1 MEMHEIYKKN
11 RIVETSEL
19 KLTGS
24 NLYQIIESSSDEIVM
39 QEIAASVGKQ
49 KISDVPEGYK
59 MIYCCE
65 VSETFNSQIPY
76 LYDNRPILTG
86 SKVILSLDEYVP
98 TYEWFKTKVN
108 NDENKFVF
116 SQLYLGEFDE
126 EFSEEYMKE
135 NNLAARIKDREEIQ

>member
-49 KISDVPEGYK
+49 KISDVPG
-59 MIYCCE
+59 CE

-86 SKVILSLDEYVP
+86 SKVILSLDGR
-98 TYEWFKTKVN
+98 EWFKTKVN
-108 NDENKFVF
+108 NKPNGRRQKYIISD
-116 SQLYLGEFDE
+116 LYSGEFKE
-126 EFSEEYMKE
+126 EFSEEYAKE
-135 NNLAARIKDREEIQ
+135 TNIATRIKDREEIH

>member
-39 QEIAASVGKQ
+39 QEIATSVVDGK
-49 KISDVPEGYK
+49 E
-59 MIYCCE
+59 
-65 VSETFNSQIPY
+65 IPY
-76 LYDNRPILTG
+76 LYDNRPVLTG

-126 EFSEEYMKE
+126 VFSEEYMKE

>member
-24 NLYQIIESSSDEIVM
+24 NLYQIIESCSHEIVM

-49 KISDVPEGYK
+49 KISDVPG
-59 MIYCCE
+59 CE

-108 NDENKFVF
+108 NDENKFVI
-116 SQLYLGEFDE
+116 SELYLGEFDE
-126 EFSEEYMKE
+126 DFSEEYVKE
-135 NNLAARIKDREEIQ
+135 TNIATRIKDREEIH

>member
-49 KISDVPEGYK
+49 KISDVPG
-59 MIYCCE
+59 CE

-98 TYEWFKTKVN
+98 RQELFKTKVN
-108 NDENKFVF
+108 HKPNGRRQKYVI
-116 SQLYLGEFDE
+116 S
-126 EFSEEYMKE
+126 K
-135 NNLAARIKDREEIQ
+135 

>member
-49 KISDVPEGYK
+49 KISDVPG
-59 MIYCCE
+59 CE

-98 TYEWFKTKVN
+98 SREWFKTKVN

>member
-49 KISDVPEGYK
+49 KISDVPGCATSVVDGKE
-59 MIYCCE
+59 
-65 VSETFNSQIPY
+65 IPY

>member
-49 KISDVPEGYK
+49 KISDVPGCK
-59 MIYCCE
+59 

-135 NNLAARIKDREEIQ
+135 NNLAARIKDREEIH

>member
-24 NLYQIIESSSDEIVM
+24 NLYQIIESCSHEIVM

-49 KISDVPEGYK
+49 KISDVPG
-59 MIYCCE
+59 CE
-65 VSETFNSQIPY
+65 VSETSNSQIPY
-76 LYDNRPILTG
+76 LYDNRPVLTG

-98 TYEWFKTKVN
+98 DYEWFKTKVN
-108 NDENKFVF
+108 NDENKFVI
-116 SQLYLGEFDE
+116 SELYLGEFDE
-126 EFSEEYMKE
+126 DFSEEYVKE
-135 NNLAARIKDREEIQ
+135 TSIATRIKDREEIH

>member
-49 KISDVPEGYK
+49 KISDVPG
-59 MIYCCE
+59 CE

-126 EFSEEYMKE
+126 EFSEDYMKE
-135 NNLAARIKDREEIQ
+135 NNLAARIKDREEIH

>member
-24 NLYQIIESSSDEIVM
+24 NLYQIIESCSHEIVM

-49 KISDVPEGYK
+49 KISDVPG
-59 MIYCCE
+59 CE
-65 VSETFNSQIPY
+65 VSETSNSQIPY

-108 NDENKFVF
+108 NDENKFVI
-116 SQLYLGEFDE
+116 SELYLGEFDE
-126 EFSEEYMKE
+126 DFSEEYVKE
-135 NNLAARIKDREEIQ
+135 TNIATRIKDREEIH

>member
-24 NLYQIIESSSDEIVM
+24 NLYQIIESCSHEIVM
-39 QEIAASVGKQ
+39 QEIAASGKKP
-49 KISDVPEGYK
+49 KISDVPDCEG
-59 MIYCCE
+59 
-65 VSETFNSQIPY
+65 SETSNSQIPY

-98 TYEWFKTKVN
+98 RQELFKTKVN
-108 NDENKFVF
+108 HKPNGRRQKYVI
-116 SQLYLGEFDE
+116 SQIYSGEFHE
-126 EFSEEYMKE
+126 EFSKEYMKE
-135 NNLAARIKDREEIQ
+135 NNLATRIKDREEIH

>member
-24 NLYQIIESSSDEIVM
+24 NLYQIIESCSHEIVM
-39 QEIAASVGKQ
+39 QEIATSVVDGK
-49 KISDVPEGYK
+49 E
-59 MIYCCE
+59 
-65 VSETFNSQIPY
+65 IPY
-76 LYDNRPILTG
+76 LYDNRPVLTG

>member
-24 NLYQIIESSSDEIVM
+24 NLYQIIESCSHEIVM
-39 QEIAASVGKQ
+39 QEIATSVVDGK
-49 KISDVPEGYK
+49 E
-59 MIYCCE
+59 
-65 VSETFNSQIPY
+65 IPY

-98 TYEWFKTKVN
+98 SQELFKTKVN
-108 NDENKFVF
+108 HKPNGRRQKYVI
-116 SQLYLGEFDE
+116 SQIYSGEFHE
-126 EFSEEYMKE
+126 EFSKEYMKE
-135 NNLAARIKDREEIQ
+135 NNLATRIKDREEIH